1 VKAGLPKSKGEQ
13 GKNIKE
19 MGRAEERAQKTQSTR
34 KQSLSPFDL
43 KNNEEVNVK
52 RVAYQGGEGKK
63 SVEPRNSKH
72 EKETLRSFID
82 SPQRRPEE
90 SASGQSESA
99 DNEDQL
105 RTMKETLKK
114 EIEREQNMMYG
125 KDKSNDESSSLY
137 QKSTPK

>member
-1 VKAGLPKSKGEQ
+1 
-13 GKNIKE
+13 
-19 MGRAEERAQKTQSTR
+19 
-34 KQSLSPFDL
+34 LSPFAL
-43 KNNEEVNVK
+43 KNNEEINIK
-52 RVAYQGGEGKK
+52 RVAYQGGDGKK

-125 KDKSNDESSSLY
+125 KDKSNDETSSQY